1 MKIGLVLAGGGG
13 KGAYEL
19 GVWKALRELNLTKYI
34 SVFSGTSIGAFNSVL
49 FAMDEMEKA
58 EKLWEE
64 VTMEKLVPVSK
75 TELIKRGIG
84 LYIGGKNLQL
94 AKKFLTDKLE
104 HGAISNDGAVE
115 MVEKYLDFD
124 KIKENGRICYAA
136 CTKLPNLNTKYFRIN
151 DYDNETA
158 KKIVLA
164 SASLP
169 LIYDSTEIFG
179 EKYID
184 GGIADNVPI
193 QPVYGEGCDII
204 IVVLLSK
211 DVQIDRSLYPNSS
224 LIIISPENLSENTI
238 TGTLN
243 LDTAAK
249 RIRIIEGYNDTINK
263 IDPIIKLIKFVN
275 KKEEEIKNPTL
286 YKTYKYLKDI
296 KIETEGR
303 LVILTNYNNMLKEIL
318 KKDEIA
324 AMKARDKARVSVLRL
339 VNSEIKAYE
348 VNNREDIP
356 DENVIKIIEK
366 SIKQTKEALEYAVK
380 ANNEEKIAEGKFA
393 LEVLTPY
400 LPKQL
405 TEEEVNAMLKEIIT
419 KGNYTAKDMGK
430 IMKEIMPMV
439 NGKFDRAKINPMV
452 KNILS

>member
-115 MVEKYLDFD
+115 MLEKYLDFD

-211 DVQIDRSLYPNSS
+211 DSQIDRSLYPNSS

-296 KIETEGR
+296 K
-303 LVILTNYNNMLKEIL
+303 NK
-318 KKDEIA
+318 
-324 AMKARDKARVSVLRL
+324 
-339 VNSEIKAYE
+339 
-348 VNNREDIP
+348 
-356 DENVIKIIEK
+356 IEK
-366 SIKQTKEALEYAVK
+366 T
-380 ANNEEKIAEGKFA
+380 
-393 LEVLTPY
+393 
-400 LPKQL
+400 
-405 TEEEVNAMLKEIIT
+405 
-419 KGNYTAKDMGK
+419 
-430 IMKEIMPMV
+430 
-439 NGKFDRAKINPMV
+439 KINKKG
-452 KNILS
+452 KNKIR

>member
-64 VTMEKLVPVSK
+64 VTIEKLVPVSK

-296 KIETEGR
+296 K
-303 LVILTNYNNMLKEIL
+303 NK
-318 KKDEIA
+318 
-324 AMKARDKARVSVLRL
+324 
-339 VNSEIKAYE
+339 
-348 VNNREDIP
+348 
-356 DENVIKIIEK
+356 IEK
-366 SIKQTKEALEYAVK
+366 T
-380 ANNEEKIAEGKFA
+380 
-393 LEVLTPY
+393 
-400 LPKQL
+400 
-405 TEEEVNAMLKEIIT
+405 
-419 KGNYTAKDMGK
+419 
-430 IMKEIMPMV
+430 
-439 NGKFDRAKINPMV
+439 KINKKG
-452 KNILS
+452 KNKIR

>member
-124 KIKENGRICYAA
+124 KIKGNGRICYAA

-296 KIETEGR
+296 K
-303 LVILTNYNNMLKEIL
+303 NK
-318 KKDEIA
+318 
-324 AMKARDKARVSVLRL
+324 
-339 VNSEIKAYE
+339 
-348 VNNREDIP
+348 
-356 DENVIKIIEK
+356 IEK
-366 SIKQTKEALEYAVK
+366 T
-380 ANNEEKIAEGKFA
+380 
-393 LEVLTPY
+393 
-400 LPKQL
+400 
-405 TEEEVNAMLKEIIT
+405 
-419 KGNYTAKDMGK
+419 
-430 IMKEIMPMV
+430 
-439 NGKFDRAKINPMV
+439 KINKKG
-452 KNILS
+452 KNKIR

>member
-19 GVWKALRELNLTKYI
+19 GVWKALRDLNLTKYI

-296 KIETEGR
+296 K
-303 LVILTNYNNMLKEIL
+303 NK
-318 KKDEIA
+318 
-324 AMKARDKARVSVLRL
+324 
-339 VNSEIKAYE
+339 
-348 VNNREDIP
+348 
-356 DENVIKIIEK
+356 IEK
-366 SIKQTKEALEYAVK
+366 T
-380 ANNEEKIAEGKFA
+380 
-393 LEVLTPY
+393 
-400 LPKQL
+400 
-405 TEEEVNAMLKEIIT
+405 
-419 KGNYTAKDMGK
+419 
-430 IMKEIMPMV
+430 
-439 NGKFDRAKINPMV
+439 KINKKG
-452 KNILS
+452 KNKIR

>member
-211 DVQIDRSLYPNSS
+211 DVQIDRSIYPNSS

-296 KIETEGR
+296 K
-303 LVILTNYNNMLKEIL
+303 NK
-318 KKDEIA
+318 
-324 AMKARDKARVSVLRL
+324 
-339 VNSEIKAYE
+339 
-348 VNNREDIP
+348 
-356 DENVIKIIEK
+356 IEK
-366 SIKQTKEALEYAVK
+366 T
-380 ANNEEKIAEGKFA
+380 
-393 LEVLTPY
+393 
-400 LPKQL
+400 
-405 TEEEVNAMLKEIIT
+405 
-419 KGNYTAKDMGK
+419 
-430 IMKEIMPMV
+430 
-439 NGKFDRAKINPMV
+439 KINKKG
-452 KNILS
+452 KNKIR